1 MVAVADLAGRE
12 VGFLADDGPIPGVE
26 AEEGAAGQA
35 GGGVGGQEGCIQGV
49 DKRPEF
55 GGQGGGDDVADFV
68 VGLGGDKTGLGDHA
82 PEFLVLGNAA
92 ELHIAAGG
100 DVNVAVAEF
109 GGDAGNVGPLLGS
122 DVAAGEADPPD
133 GAVGGVVEFEC
144 TWADVASGAVW
155 G

>member
-82 PEFLVLGNAA
+82 PEFLVLGDAA

-109 GGDAGNVGPLLGS
+109 GGDAGNVGPLLRS
-122 DVAAGEADPPD
+122 HVAAGEADPPD
-133 GAVGGVVEFEC
+133 RAVGGVVEFER
-144 TWADVASGAVW
+144 TWANIASGAVW

>member
-1 MVAVADLAGRE
+1 MVAVTNLAGRE
-12 VGFLADDGPIPGVE
+12 VGFLADDGPIPGVD
-26 AEEGAAGQA
+26 AEKGAAGQA
-35 GGGVGGQEGCIQGV
+35 GGCVGGQEGCIQGV
-49 DKRPEF
+49 DKRPKF
-55 GGQGGGDDVADFV
+55 GGQGRCDDVADFV

-82 PEFLVLGNAA
+82 PKFLVLGDAA
-92 ELHIAAGG
+92 ELHITAGG

-122 DVAAGEADPPD
+122 NVAAGEADPPD